1 MQSTTTAP
9 TQNATGSFQSNSSQ
23 KNGKNMHSTSR
34 YPKGK
39 SKYAKK
45 SRSKSKKPVAA
56 KPTRAYTSVCC
67 QAPAVKPACTRV
79 DKKKAL
85 EQGLGTWKCSG
96 CGKKCS
102 VTVGKAKE
110 PLETKVPLDTT
121 VITDGPYVITKSEV
135 EVPLGG

>member
-56 KPTRAYTSVCC
+56 KPIGPVKKYTSVCHS
-67 QAPAVKPACTRV
+67 APATKKPCIAV
-79 DKKKAL
+79 NKKDAL
-85 EQGLGTWKCSG
+85 VQGLGKFHCTE
-96 CGKKCS
+96 CGKKCK
-102 VTVGKAKE
+102 VTVSKGE
-110 PLETKVPLDTT
+110 PDEGLNRSTSGIPQSSQTGREGQVGL
-121 VITDGPYVITKSEV
+121 
-135 EVPLGG
+135 